1 MVLSSEHQILLDI
14 TIKMV
19 SNKPLVNKE
28 MFLEQLEIKWQ
39 HLTAQSKLFKIN
51 IQISIKEI
59 TICNHKSHKYQM

>member
-1 MVLSSEHQILLDI
+1 
-14 TIKMV
+14 MV

-39 HLTAQSKLFKIN
+39 HSTAQSKLFKTN